1 MSEIKYKT
9 GWIKDPEGN
18 KFAPITT
25 TDQVITS
32 DGADLAS
39 EINNIKNDVTTLNSK
54 FIKGYKIAPTNSYA
68 SQYFDSNNQS
78 TVSVVDGMVAV
89 YVSIKIIKD
98 FPANGTIG
106 FNLPKYVGDMQ
117 LTAVD
122 YNHKKLWS
130 IQTTGSSF
138 NIFTDIIIPANSWIR
153 FSFVLPI

>member
-54 FIKGYKIAPTNSYA
+54 MDLLVGSVSTQYGDIYYRKRCGQVQLYIYGLQNLTANAYTHIYTLPTELIPVFGMDNDFTAPDTTNSVRVNINEYGEI
-68 SQYFDSNNQS
+68 N
-78 TVSVVDGMVAV
+78 V
-89 YVSIKIIKD
+89 YNYTSI
-98 FPANGTIG
+98 
-106 FNLPKYVGDMQ
+106 
-117 LTAVD
+117 
-122 YNHKKLWS
+122 
-130 IQTTGSSF
+130 TGGL
-138 NIFTDIIIPANSWIR
+138 NINPCISYMAAEF
-153 FSFVLPI
+153 